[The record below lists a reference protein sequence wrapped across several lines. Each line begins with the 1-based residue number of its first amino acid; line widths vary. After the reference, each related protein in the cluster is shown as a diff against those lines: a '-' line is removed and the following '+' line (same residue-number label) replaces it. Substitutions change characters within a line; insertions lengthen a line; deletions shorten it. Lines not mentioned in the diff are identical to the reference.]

1 MTYCNRGEIEARRKR
16 LQGDFALQILGL
28 DEALGDIQNLVCLSP
43 NAPADFR
50 EYLKKLTVIAREAL
64 LAKLIE
70 GRQWTAREALAYLKA
85 RVGSDQVAKNAIL
98 HLCNERITVVDW
110 SGYVCLVSSKPP
122 VS

>member
-110 SGYVCLVSSKPP
+110 SGYVRLCSPKSTT
-122 VS
+122 S